1 MTYVQANTNGKLH
14 PATEPS
20 LSPLN
25 RGFLY
30 GDAIYEVWRTY
41 DQVIFAW
48 DEHWARLERSA
59 EALFLSLPITQ
70 RALLIE
76 IQRTVAEY
84 RARSG
89 VTADVYIRLQITR
102 GAGAIGLDIALADA
116 SDYVILVQPNPQ
128 LSTEKLTLGQRLSIA
143 TSLRRNSPAALNPAW
158 KTGNYLNN
166 ILCLRE
172 ARARGADEVV
182 VTNLQ
187 GEITEAAVSN
197 IGFVKAG
204 AVITP
209 PLSAG
214 ILEGVTRGLLID
226 SVAARAGLVI
236 KEATVR
242 PEDLPSLE
250 ECFLLSTTKDVSPV
264 HSIDEHRFHVSE
276 DSVTS
281 RLKRAFQSYVADYLI
296 QHRSE
301 RSVAA
306 RPAQPMA

>member
-14 PATEPS
+14 AATEPS

-70 RALLIE
+70 GALLIE

-84 RARSG
+84 RNRSG
-89 VTADVYIRLQITR
+89 VTSDVYIRLQITR

-128 LSTEKLTLGQRLSIA
+128 LSAEKLEQGQRLSIA
-143 TSLRRNSPAALNPAW
+143 TSLRRNSPASLNPAW

-172 ARARGADEVV
+172 AKARGADEVV

-204 AVITP
+204 VVITP
-209 PLSAG
+209 PLAAG

-226 SVAARAGLVI
+226 SIAARAGLVI
-236 KEATVR
+236 KEETVR
-242 PEDLPSLE
+242 PEDLPLLE

-264 HSIDEHRFHVSE
+264 RSIDEHHFRVSD

-281 RLKRAFQSYVADYLI
+281 RLKRAFQSYVVDYLN
-296 QHRSE
+296 QYRGE

-306 RPAQPMA
+306 GPTQAKT